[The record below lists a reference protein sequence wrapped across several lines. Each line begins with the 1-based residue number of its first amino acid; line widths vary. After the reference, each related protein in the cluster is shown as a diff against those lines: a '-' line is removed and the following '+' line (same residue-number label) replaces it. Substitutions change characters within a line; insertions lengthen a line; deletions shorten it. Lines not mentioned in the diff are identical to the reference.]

1 MNAWLTNVDEP
12 AVLVTVA
19 IVEGSGP
26 RETGAKMLVTRARQL
41 DTIGGGHLELCAVDL
56 ARAMLDDPTAGAT
69 RLERYALG
77 PTLGQCCG
85 GVVHLAFEVVDD
97 ALRAVL
103 AGLLAR
109 TREDCWRLSAID
121 GARATVLLDAA
132 GAIVAGN
139 ENGTWSAPV
148 TGGATSTVSIIG
160 GHCAAST
167 GNAASSC
174 NASESRSLTDTA
186 AIAASRVPTFVRN
199 NIARAANS
207 TSILRDPTGRRWLLD
222 ACPAPRAHL
231 LLFGAGHV
239 GAAIVRTLGE
249 LPCTVTWIDERED
262 MFPATVPANVTV
274 EATDTPEALVARAP
288 DGASYLVLTHS
299 HALDQRLSEAILARP
314 HVGWFG
320 LIGSSTKRV
329 QFERRL
335 AARGI
340 AQDRIAAM
348 VCPIGLPGITSK
360 LPAAIAAS
368 VCAQLLMVWELQYQ
382 QGQQRQQPRQHQRIT
397 A

>member
-1 MNAWLTNVDEP
+1 MHDWLTHVDEP

-26 RETGAKMLVTRARQL
+26 REPGARMLVTRGSQC

-56 ARAMLDDPTAGAT
+56 ARAMLDDPGAGPA
-69 RLERYALG
+69 RMERYALG

-85 GVVHLAFEVVDD
+85 GVVHLAFEVVDAALHD
-97 ALRAVL
+97 VLAALRRR
-103 AGLLAR
+103 G
-109 TREDCWRLSAID
+109 REDCWRVSAID
-121 GARATVLLDAA
+121 GAPAALLCDAA
-132 GAIVAGN
+132 GKVVAGR
-139 ENGTWSAPV
+139 GDHV
-148 TGGATSTVSIIG
+148 
-160 GHCAAST
+160 
-167 GNAASSC
+167 
-174 NASESRSLTDTA
+174 
-186 AIAASRVPTFVRN
+186 AIAPALDNMTDAGAVFGTGTGTGTGIVRD
-199 NIARAANS
+199 AA
-207 TSILRDPTGRRWLLD
+207 GRRWLLD

-249 LPCTVTWIDERED
+249 LPCTVAWIDERED
-262 MFPATVPANVTV
+262 MFPACVPANVTV

-288 DGASYLVLTHS
+288 AGASYLVLTHS

-320 LIGSSTKRV
+320 LIGSATKRV

-340 AQDRIAAM
+340 AQERIAAM

-360 LPAAIAAS
+360 IPAAIAAS
-368 VCAQLLMVWELQYQ
+368 VCAQLLMVWEAQ
-382 QGQQRQQPRQHQRIT
+382 QQEQPRSKPARLPAVH
-397 A
+397 